1 MNREDEKEIV
11 YIPLTM
17 RQRSMRCFYLISLTF
32 LWAILTGAVG
42 GLSGISLA
50 FAVLL
55 SFHLA
60 SLVFGCVMQV
70 IRKTGYSYW
79 YWVDLYLQNILKKI
93 LYLTGVI
100 LLLLLLFWLLII
112 VDDKLAGNKE
122 GSGAG
127 YVYGLWFLMMLVESI
142 NVFLLISVFLQIGWL
157 FANSQLGKKINAK
170 PFYPFLCWILGILTL
185 FLILFIPQYHFINS
199 LIKQGYFGR
208 TW

>member
-1 MNREDEKEIV
+1 MEDGKEIV

-17 RQRSMRCFYLISLTF
+17 RQRTMRCFYLISLTF

-42 GLSGISLA
+42 GLSGVSLA
-50 FAVLL
+50 LAVLL

-60 SLVFGCVMQV
+60 SLVFGCLMQV

-79 YWVDLYLQNILKKI
+79 YWVDFYLQNTLKKI
-93 LYLTGVI
+93 LYLTGI
-100 LLLLLLFWLLII
+100 SLLLWLLFWLLII
-112 VDDKLAGNKE
+112 VDDKLAGNQE

-127 YVYGLWFLMMLVESI
+127 YAIGLLFLIISVESI
-142 NVFLLISVFLQIGWL
+142 NVFLLISMFLQIGWL

-170 PFYPFLCWILGILTL
+170 PFYPFLCWVFGILTL
-185 FLILFIPQYHFINS
+185 FLLLFIPQYHFIFS

-208 TW
+208 IW